1 MDDIYYEKIL
11 NRIIQGRLRI
21 SVDDL
26 VLFIYEPDNF
36 VLEESYEIYE
46 QAKKKAYFSGCYLKD
61 DAINLLCEMG
71 LWSPSDKKQAE
82 TLEKELDDEKVR
94 LYENFFK
101 KKEIRAIRAN
111 IRMKEKQRSGIL
123 AKEKQFDH
131 LTCEG
136 VAGFTR
142 KSWILSNTTK
152 TFDGN
157 LYNFAEISSSKILDL
172 YSEQFIKPSEFRMVA
187 RSSPFRTMW
196 TSSKKR
202 GDIFGKCATQMDG
215 QQLSLVSYA
224 TMYDNV
230 YENPEAPPESVINDD
245 DALDGWFIVQ
255 KRKYEKDKKAA
266 EADGLLA
273 GSKNANAQEVMLM
286 AKSKEDVEDIYALNS
301 DRQRKTIQSRQ
312 SQISETEGDLHFK
325 DFEDVKQDRAINAI
339 QTGIQTVK
347 SNAKG

>member
-1 MDDIYYEKIL
+1 MDDIYYERIL

-21 SVDDL
+21 SVGDL
-26 VLFIYEPDNF
+26 VLFIYEPDNYI
-36 VLEESYEIYE
+36 LEESYEIYE
-46 QAKKKAYFSGCYLKD
+46 QAKRRAYFSGCYLKD
-61 DAINLLCEMG
+61 DAVNLLCELG
-71 LWSPSDKKQAE
+71 LWSPFDKKQAE
-82 TLEKELDDEKVR
+82 TLEKELDDLKVR

-101 KKEIRAIRAN
+101 KKEVRGIRAN
-111 IRMKEKQRSGIL
+111 IRMKERTRGEIL

-152 TFDGN
+152 TIDGKK
-157 LYNFAEISSSKILDL
+157 YDFADISSTRILDL
-172 YSEQFIKPSEFRMVA
+172 YSEKFIKPSDFRRVA

-196 TSSKKR
+196 SSSKTR
-202 GDIFGKCATQMDG
+202 GDIFGKCATEMDG

-224 TMYDNV
+224 IMYDNV
-230 YENPEAPPESVINDD
+230 HENPEAPPESVIDDD

-266 EADGLLA
+266 EADALLA
-273 GSKNANAQEVMLM
+273 GTKNANSQEVMLM
-286 AKSKEDVEDIYALNS
+286 ARTPEDVADIYDLNS
-301 DRQRKTIQSRQ
+301 DRQRQTIQARQ
-312 SQISETEGDLHFK
+312 SQIKNADGDLHFK

-339 QTGIQTVK
+339 QTGIETVK
-347 SNAKG
+347 ARGKG